1 MNLRQAVYALI
12 KSFDDEQGLPN
23 ETYLAACNLV
33 ELVYGTEAMQEF
45 CDSMDCTEDRHYLGQ
60 GMGETIAER
69 IVDYAGDAHTTI
81 VTLVSNMGEFQ
92 GYAEVDP
99 SFTINSKELAKLEQT
114 AEYYSQRVRLD
125 SSRDF
130 LENAAE
136 IESWIR
142 ETNGDGIED
151 GDFELPKRCEDCG
164 WEGNSS
170 ELVTKMLDNPHNSA
184 DDTLCEVPCCPEC
197 GSNDIHNG

>member
-1 MNLRQAVYALI
+1 MNLRQAVYALV

-23 ETYLAACNLV
+23 ETYMAAVNLV
-33 ELVYGTEAMQEF
+33 ELVFGQNAMQEF
-45 CDSMDCTEDRHYLGQ
+45 CDSMDCTEDRHYLGE
-60 GMGETIAER
+60 GMGEITAER
-69 IVDYAGDAHTTI
+69 IADHAGDAHTTI

-99 SFTINSKELAKLEQT
+99 SWNPNSEELAKLEQT

-136 IESWIR
+136 IENWIR
-142 ETNGDGIED
+142 ETNEGIED
-151 GDFELPKRCEDCG
+151 GDFETNHKRCHTCG
-164 WEGNSS
+164 WEGNSDD
-170 ELVTKMLDNPHNSA
+170 LVCGMVEDHF
-184 DDTLCEVPCCPEC
+184 CPDC
-197 GSNDIHNG
+197 GSNDIGRG